1 MAVDFIQPVTGGP
14 FGPGFI
20 VSLGSDFVGPLETGS
35 FWRLYVHE
43 TGEGSPLIS
52 EDFPTASNNA
62 IWWFRTTPSSLAA
75 PFPFAGDEL
84 YHGKTVGLTA
94 ELRSPTTV
102 EDSGTIPIVWDI
114 VSGVPYVQNIVGADA
129 AGLTVDQAAQLEAVE
144 QAVHMS
150 FPGLPNLPIG
160 EFLGIPIAG
169 GAERVL
175 ITPDRTG
182 EGTLDRQVGLVDVAA
197 VGIEWEV
204 VSAPPGVGVA
214 QGAPDRWVRRVLDLQ
229 LVGTDASANEYT
241 RSYESFHVDH
251 YRLMFQG
258 FGLTRLHYWIEPGI
272 TIRFYWLVFGI

>member
-1 MAVDFIQPVTGGP
+1 MVVTIVQPTADSP
-14 FGPGFI
+14 WGPGFL
-20 VSLGSDFVGPLETGS
+20 VSLNSDFVGPLAVPSSWEIEVFT
-35 FWRLYVHE
+35 LDDLE
-43 TGEGSPLIS
+43 QAKDQE
-52 EDFPTASNNA
+52 
-62 IWWFRTTPSSLAA
+62 FRTTTTNAASWTFGLALPEFS
-75 PFPFAGDEL
+75 PF
-84 YHGKTVGLTA
+84 VRA
-94 ELRSPTTV
+94 ELGLSHGSTVRVKATLRSSTTV
-102 EDSGTIPIVWDI
+102 VDTGTVDVTWDM
-114 VSGVPYVQNIVGADA
+114 VSGVPVALQELIAQARPNLT
-129 AGLTVDQAAQLEAVE
+129 GLESDTASID

-160 EFLGIPIAG
+160 EFLGIPLAG

-204 VSAPPGVGVA
+204 VSAPAGVGVA

-229 LVGTDASANEYT
+229 LVGTDASSNEYT
-241 RSYESFHVDH
+241 RTYDSFHVDH

-272 TIRFYWLVFGI
+272 TIRFWWLVFGI